1 MGNLKKAFAV
11 NWKTTAMAIG
21 QLAVVYGTA
30 IQNHL
35 DGDPSTKVSIEI
47 LIASTITALGLIFAR
62 DADKSSRDN
71 NL

>member
-1 MGNLKKAFAV
+1 MDKFKNAFSV
-11 NWKTTAMAIG
+11 NWKTTAMALG

-30 IQNHL
+30 LQNYL
-35 DGDPSTKVSIEI
+35 DNDPATTVSIEL

-62 DADKSSRDN
+62 DADKTSGDN